1 MRRYRVLVVNDYVSR
16 GGAEEVYRI
25 SLNVLGALPGVDVES
40 FDQSCFAAQ
49 DGRSTRAWNANA
61 ARALAAKLERLR
73 PDRVLVHN
81 YHNLLSPA
89 ILPVLARY
97 KRLIGYR
104 TYLTAH
110 DYHVVFYNPNL
121 LVYPRGRATPLSL
134 ADLGSRQSLFKR
146 ASAKGPVH
154 DAIKKLHWH
163 AMRVMA
169 DPAAIFDMFL
179 CPSQYM
185 QQALAQGGMHNAIFL
200 PNPIDTGLT
209 PSESKV
215 SPNETLD
222 LAFVGRVAPEK
233 GLDEFLRLVETTQ
246 FQRLNSLTVYGDGPQ
261 RAALQQ
267 RYASLIDRRKLHF
280 AGRLDH
286 DLLFDALRK
295 HDAVLLPSVW
305 AENAPLAIVEA
316 AMLGL
321 PVLVHDVGSLSTFGD
336 EIGNKIKYDN
346 SAVGLTHALERL
358 IGHLRVA
365 RSRYDVSLY
374 SPEHYARAL
383 AAALQLNACT
393 PTALQVA

>member
-1 MRRYRVLVVNDYVSR
+1 MHRHRILVVNDYVSR

-25 SLNVLGALPGVDVES
+25 SLNVLGTLPGVHVES
-40 FDQSCFAAQ
+40 FDQSCLAAH
-49 DGRSTRAWNANA
+49 DGMSTRAWNASA
-61 ARALAAKLERLR
+61 ARELAARLERLR

-81 YHNLLSPA
+81 YHNLLSPS

-110 DYHVVFYNPNL
+110 DYHLVFYNPNL
-121 LVYPRGRATPLSL
+121 LVYPHGRATPLAL
-134 ADLGSRQSLFKR
+134 DDLGSRQSLFKR
-146 ASAKGPVH
+146 SSAKGPVH

-163 AMRVMA
+163 AMRAVA

-185 QQALAQGGMHNAIFL
+185 QQALAQAGMHNAMFL

-209 PSESKV
+209 PSDSKV
-215 SPNETLD
+215 SANDALD
-222 LAFVGRVAPEK
+222 LAFVGRIAPEK
-233 GLDEFLRLVETTQ
+233 GLDEFLRLAEAAQ
-246 FQRLNSLTVYGDGPQ
+246 FRRFNSLTVYGEGPQ

-267 RYASLIDRRKLHF
+267 RYAPLIEQCKLRF

-286 DLLFDALRK
+286 DVLFEALREHDAL
-295 HDAVLLPSVW
+295 LLPSVW

-321 PVLVHDVGSLSTFGD
+321 PVLVHDLGSLTTFGD

-346 SAVGLTHALERL
+346 SATGLADAFERL
-358 IGHLRVA
+358 VGHLRL
-365 RSRYDVSLY
+365 RRGRYDVSLY

-383 AAALQLNACT
+383 ASALHLNA
-393 PTALQVA
+393 PAPSALQVA